1 MGLLSAHKLSRASD
15 HAASFEVVWTVG
27 PRTTYPVFNRQY
39 NCSSINN
46 MGVPVQ
52 SLSELAEVIWTEALD
67 RKLIISCKHIRGVTN
82 KRADLLSR
90 LSTQY
95 EWKLNP
101 YLFKAID
108 QLWESHTIDRFAAF
122 SATQLQRY
130 NSRFV
135 DPNTLG
141 TDALAQTNW
150 NTEINYVNP
159 TFCLLETNQTVLQQH
174 PRTSHINKFM
184 VAFKRPQNLRDMLV
198 HSSMKAPLKP
208 GTFKCK
214 KPKCTGCR
222 HIDECTHFYDR
233 HSGTKY
239 PVQGHIDCNS
249 YNVIYL
255 LTCKKCQLQYI
266 GQTSNPLKTRIYQHI
281 RDIRAKA
288 KTSVATHFRLDRH
301 TENDV
306 RACAIGKA
314 PIMTSERLL
323 VERAWITILRTTSPG
338 GLNVQI

>member
-150 NTEINYVNP
+150 NTENNYVNP
-159 TFCLLETNQTVLQQH
+159 TFCLLDGV
-174 PRTSHINKFM
+174 M
-184 VAFKRPQNLRDMLV
+184 
-198 HSSMKAPLKP
+198 
-208 GTFKCK
+208 
-214 KPKCTGCR
+214 
-222 HIDECTHFYDR
+222 
-233 HSGTKY
+233 
-239 PVQGHIDCNS
+239 
-249 YNVIYL
+249 NVIRNQRAWATL
-255 LTCKKCQLQYI
+255 IAPKWT
-266 GQTSNPLKTRIYQHI
+266 GQTWYRKLQSMLMCPPFQ
-281 RDIRAKA
+281 
-288 KTSVATHFRLDRH
+288 
-301 TENDV
+301 
-306 RACAIGKA
+306 
-314 PIMTSERLL
+314 
-323 VERAWITILRTTSPG
+323 ILIQKQVYYSRWS
-338 GLNVQI
+338 